1 MRAGPWGVLLAIAA
15 VSLTGCA
22 GERAK
27 QVVECSGAPRDPSA
41 AGPAFV
47 GKEYGVR
54 VAPIPLDS
62 VLYASKATI
71 KRVAVQGL
79 FADRTEADT
88 VRVTARLMNCTREP
102 IHVTARTHF
111 MDKTQRPTEKAS
123 AWQSVFVQPGSFTV
137 YSETS
142 LATDGI
148 ATYLVELREPD
159 Q

>member
-1 MRAGPWGVLLAIAA
+1 MVGMLFVLGTGPLI
-15 VSLTGCA
+15 GCA
-22 GERAK
+22 GDRAK
-27 QVVECSGAPRDPSA
+27 QVVECSGSPRDPSA
-41 AGPAFV
+41 SGPALV

-62 VLYASKATI
+62 VLYATKAMM

-88 VRVTARLMNCTREP
+88 VRVTARLVNCTREAMQ
-102 IHVTARTHF
+102 VVARTHF
-111 MDKTQRPTEKAS
+111 MDKTQRPTEKVS
-123 AWQSVFVQPGSFTV
+123 AWQSVFVQPGSLAV

-142 LATDGI
+142 LATDSI

-159 Q
+159 K